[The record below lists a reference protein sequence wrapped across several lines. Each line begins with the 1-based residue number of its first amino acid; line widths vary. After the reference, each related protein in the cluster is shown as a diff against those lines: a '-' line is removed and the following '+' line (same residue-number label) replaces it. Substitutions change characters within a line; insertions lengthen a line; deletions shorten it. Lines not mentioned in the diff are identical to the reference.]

1 MFDVEKILLTE
12 TINENDLSQLDI
24 QSPNGLHYTI
34 INDTPDNQHTYL
46 KLTYKDEIIFE
57 YSIDKFVKDAVFD
70 TEYFK
75 QTQHHYLFRMDKKS
89 LKQFLNETDK
99 AISLVYS
106 FEPYHTDQ
114 GHYYQHN
121 LYINNVL
128 YRLNA
133 GKRQVTDD
141 SKKQNTA
148 VMYFYNDLTD
158 TRLNCIVKNHSH
170 EMFTFSGDS
179 GYNRQSHYAEYFIVG
194 DHFRLIGVYNGPFHD
209 VFSLRYSPK
218 TLELH
223 IHNFKRE
230 KTYLTEQSIDD
241 IRLILKRELF
251 DWLAIECD
259 EVVKKALNDFDFFD
273 LDLNNSLKILEM
285 AVI

>member
-1 MFDVEKILLTE
+1 MFDVEKILLIE
-12 TINENDLSQLDI
+12 TVNENDLSQLDI
-24 QSPNGLHYTI
+24 QSPNGLNYTI

-106 FEPYHTDQ
+106 FELYHTDL
-114 GHYYQHN
+114 GRYYQHN

-141 SKKQNTA
+141 GKKQNAA

-158 TRLNCIVKNHSH
+158 TQLNRIVKNHSS
-170 EMFTFSGDS
+170 EMFIFNGDS

-194 DHFRLIGVYNGPFHD
+194 DHFRLFGVYNGPFHD
-209 VFSLRYSPK
+209 LFSLRYSPK

-251 DWLAIECD
+251 DWLAIDGD

-285 AVI
+285 TVI

>member
-1 MFDVEKILLTE
+1 MFDVEEISLKETVNEEGLTQV
-12 TINENDLSQLDI
+12 DLH
-24 QSPNGLHYTI
+24 SPNGLHYTI

-57 YSIDKFVKDAVFD
+57 YSIVKFVKDAVFD

-106 FEPYHTDQ
+106 FEPYPTDM

-121 LYINNVL
+121 LHINNVL

-141 SKKQNTA
+141 IKKQNA
-148 VMYFYNDLTD
+148 SVMYFYNDLTD
-158 TRLNCIVKNHSH
+158 NRLNRIVKNHSP
-170 EMFTFSGDS
+170 EMLTFS
-179 GYNRQSHYAEYFIVG
+179 GYNRHSHYAEYFIVG
-194 DHFRLIGVYNGPFHD
+194 DHFRLFGVYNGPFHD
-209 VFSLRYSPK
+209 LFSLRYSPK

-251 DWLAIECD
+251 DWLAID
-259 EVVKKALNDFDFFD
+259 GDKDVKKALNDFDFFD
-273 LDLNNSLKILEM
+273 LDLNNSLKMLEM

>member
-1 MFDVEKILLTE
+1 MFDVEKILLIE
-12 TINENDLSQLDI
+12 TVNENDLSQLDI
-24 QSPNGLHYTI
+24 QSPNGLNYTI

-106 FEPYHTDQ
+106 FEPYPTDL

-121 LYINNVL
+121 LHINNVL

-133 GKRQVTDD
+133 GVRQSRDR
-141 SKKQNTA
+141 SKKKTKNI
-148 VMYFYNDLTD
+148 MYFYNDLTD
-158 TRLNCIVKNHSH
+158 TRLNRIVKNHSS
-170 EMFTFSGDS
+170 EMLTFS
-179 GYNRQSHYAEYFIVG
+179 GYNRQSHYAECFIVG
-194 DHFRLIGVYNGPFHD
+194 DHFRLFGVYNGPFHD
-209 VFSLRYSPK
+209 LFSLRYSPK

-230 KTYLTEQSIDD
+230 KTYLIDQSIDD
-241 IRLILKRELF
+241 VREILKKELF
-251 DWLAIECD
+251 DWLAVDGSKSI
-259 EVVKKALNDFDFFD
+259 KKALSNFDFS
-273 LDLNNSLKILEM
+273 DLNINESLTMLEM